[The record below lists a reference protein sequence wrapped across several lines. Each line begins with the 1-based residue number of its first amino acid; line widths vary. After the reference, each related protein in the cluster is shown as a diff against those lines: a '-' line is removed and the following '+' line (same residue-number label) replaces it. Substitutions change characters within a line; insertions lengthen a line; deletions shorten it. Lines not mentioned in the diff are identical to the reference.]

1 MSISQYEIDY
11 SGSLLNEPPRSRL
24 YGLST
29 DSKPTTGVANGT
41 EFVEMDTSTIYFF
54 DRANGEWRAF

>member
-41 EFVEMDTSTIYFF
+41 EYIEMDTSKIYFF
-54 DRANGEWRAF
+54 DAENSTWRAF